1 MSKQVQKLS
10 ETQGAIASRFSGKT
24 ISEVLGVEPIL
35 PGEPEDG
42 YRQGLQELIVELDAR
57 SPLQIYLAEK
67 IYECLWWIRRYED
80 QKRAAIIDEMGIQ
93 VSGVLHERLMS
104 ERQIDDKRYL
114 REGLLQNKLDNKSAE
129 IVEAGGFSV
138 ASLRQAAMT
147 RRRNELEQFDKQIAL
162 HAKMLAGF
170 QASYEVAFNRKRNV
184 ERLDLQNAL
193 LRRDLLAVEGQVI
206 HDESQTE
213 SR

>member
-10 ETQGAIASRFSGKT
+10 ETTGAIPGKFSGKS
-24 ISEVLGVEPIL
+24 ISDVLGVEPVL

-42 YRQGLQELIVELDAR
+42 YHQGLQELIVELDAK

-67 IYECLWWIRRYED
+67 IYECMWWIRRYED

-93 VSGVLHERLMS
+93 VSGVREHMMTAD
-104 ERQIDDKRYL
+104 QIEDRRYL
-114 REGLLQNKLDNKSAE
+114 REGFLQNQLDNESAE
-129 IVEAGGFSV
+129 IIEAGGFSV

-147 RRRNELEQFDKQIAL
+147 KRRHELEQLDKQIAL
-162 HAKMLAGF
+162 QTKVLAGF

-193 LRRDLLAVEGQVI
+193 LRRDLQAVEGQVI
-206 HDESQTE
+206 HDEPQTE
-213 SR
+213 NC

>member
-1 MSKQVQKLS
+1 MSKHMQELS
-10 ETQGAIASRFSGKT
+10 VTKAVMPDKFSGKS
-24 ISEVLGVEPIL
+24 ISEVLGAEPVL

-42 YRQGLQELIVELDAR
+42 YRQGLQELIVELDAKT
-57 SPLQIYLAEK
+57 PLQIYLAEK
-67 IYECLWWIRRYED
+67 IYDCLWWIRRYED
-80 QKRAAIIDEMGIQ
+80 QKRAAIIAEMGIQ
-93 VSGVLHERLMS
+93 VSGVREHMMNAA
-104 ERQIDDKRYL
+104 QINDQKYL
-114 REGLLQNKLDNKSAE
+114 RETLLQNRLDNKSTE
-129 IVEAGGFSV
+129 MISAGGFSV

-147 RRRNELEQFDKQIAL
+147 KRRNELEQIDKQIAL
-162 HAKMLAGF
+162 QTKVLAGF

-193 LRRDLLAVEGQVI
+193 LRRDLQAVEGQVV

>member
-1 MSKQVQKLS
+1 MTKQVQKLS
-10 ETQGAIASRFSGKT
+10 ATTSAAPGRFSGKS
-24 ISEVLGVEPIL
+24 ISEVLGVAPVL
-35 PGEPEDG
+35 PGEPVDG
-42 YRQGLQELIVELDAR
+42 YRQGLEELIVELDAK

-67 IYECLWWIRRYED
+67 IYDCLWWIRRYED

-93 VSGVLHERLMS
+93 VSGVREHMLNAAQVEDR
-104 ERQIDDKRYL
+104 RYL

-138 ASLRQAAMT
+138 ASLRHAAMT
-147 RRRNELEQFDKQIAL
+147 KRRNELEQFDKQIAL
-162 HAKMLAGF
+162 QAKMLAGF

-193 LRRDLLAVEGQVI
+193 LRRDLQAGEGQVI